1 MAVILN
7 ELHIQSH
14 IHRLATEIHNTNS
27 GPLVFL
33 GLGDNGVILAKRLA
47 SYILKAFDQTILVGQ
62 LDVTLYKAHDQ
73 REHFVTMGKSDINF
87 SIQHKTVVLITDQVN
102 TGKTMIAGLNALC
115 DYGEPN
121 VVKCCCLV
129 FRECIRRPIHFDY
142 IGESIST
149 SVSSSLVCCFYEK
162 DGEDL
167 VKDVTKE
174 HV

>member
-1 MAVILN
+1 MYLYLLLVQSKSALLLS
-7 ELHIQSH
+7 LHS
-14 IHRLATEIHNTNS
+14 
-27 GPLVFL
+27 
-33 GLGDNGVILAKRLA
+33 
-47 SYILKAFDQTILVGQ
+47 
-62 LDVTLYKAHDQ
+62 
-73 REHFVTMGKSDINF
+73 
-87 SIQHKTVVLITDQVN
+87 
-102 TGKTMIAGLNALC
+102 ALC